1 MNQRDIINKLIKN
14 LEHVL
19 KRPTMY
25 LGTVTWDAANIFIYG
40 FSCAYG
46 AMGVPLTLDIR
57 RQATNS
63 RGWEFTSIRGADKMR
78 EQGLSEEQIV
88 QELLLIEIKMLELV
102 AGGLEA

>member
-1 MNQRDIINKLIKN
+1 MNRQDTIKKLIEN
-14 LEHVL
+14 LEHVI
-19 KRPTMY
+19 KYPTMY
-25 LGTVTWDAANIFIYG
+25 MGRATWDAVNIFIYG

-63 RGWEFTSIRGADKMR
+63 RGWEFTSIRGADQMR

-88 QELLLIEIKMLELV
+88 QELLLIEIKILELV
-102 AGGLEA
+102 AGRLEA